1 MAEVIPWQADGA
13 QLGPSAAQNHGDTGH
28 PGQEHDLVAEVIP
41 WQADGAQLGPSFAQN
56 NGDNGHPAQSQEH
69 GLVAEVLPSGV
80 ESHGNAGTYKQ
91 SFGAKVVLQ
100 SVAGYEGGLD
110 AEVTDEQAGGIQ
122 VAMVASPAAAG
133 HKNRLSAHS

>member
-1 MAEVIPWQADGA
+1 VAEVIPWQADGA

-41 WQADGAQLGPSFAQN
+41 CKADGAQLGPSAAQN
-56 NGDNGHPAQSQEH
+56 HRDNGHPALEH

-91 SFGAKVVLQ
+91 SCGAKVVLQ
-100 SVAGYEGGLD
+100 SVAGYDGGLD